1 MINNRIC
8 DSDVII
14 LQSVE
19 SYLRSMN
26 VPMAQNP
33 QERIMVTQQAR
44 DYLYSDIVQ
53 RVPRVA
59 AYILSTD
66 MEVDTIAQGLNI
78 SLSKHVMD
86 PIFINILMQYL
97 SKRNNA
103 EENAITGAYLAKVL
117 NKWLETNINKK
128 VDKTPTT
135 PTTTKKGEKEST
147 SSDVTT
153 KPEAN
158 LEQVAHIKNALNQ
171 LLGNITSIVST
182 KSPTLTY
189 DQSLAIAAC
198 IAMNN
203 GDTIKEIIASDFPVT
218 ADIFDIVSDPSNII
232 KSALLLEKNDLPNK
246 PTTNQTAFMESLK
259 RWVYNKLNII
269 PTQTSY
275 QFLVATYGSASSV
288 NVSTKFIN
296 PKDCGTMYS
305 NLLTVAKQ
313 LINK

>member
-1 MINNRIC
+1 
-8 DSDVII
+8 
-14 LQSVE
+14 
-19 SYLRSMN
+19 
-26 VPMAQNP
+26 
-33 QERIMVTQQAR
+33 
-44 DYLYSDIVQ
+44 
-53 RVPRVA
+53 
-59 AYILSTD
+59 
-66 MEVDTIAQGLNI
+66 
-78 SLSKHVMD
+78 
-86 PIFINILMQYL
+86 MQYL

-117 NKWLETNINKK
+117 NRWLEININKK